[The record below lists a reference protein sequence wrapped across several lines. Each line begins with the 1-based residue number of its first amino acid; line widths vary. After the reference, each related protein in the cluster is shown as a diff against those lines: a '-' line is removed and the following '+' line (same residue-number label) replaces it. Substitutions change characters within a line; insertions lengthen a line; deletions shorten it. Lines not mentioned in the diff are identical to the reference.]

1 MEVKVICKKG
11 IFTTRIYSKR
21 PFSSMYSNVES
32 NLSPVCTFDMVYT
45 RTYVWYILLW
55 YTLVVT
61 IY

>member
-45 RTYVWYILLW
+45 RTYV
-55 YTLVVT
+55 
-61 IY
+61 